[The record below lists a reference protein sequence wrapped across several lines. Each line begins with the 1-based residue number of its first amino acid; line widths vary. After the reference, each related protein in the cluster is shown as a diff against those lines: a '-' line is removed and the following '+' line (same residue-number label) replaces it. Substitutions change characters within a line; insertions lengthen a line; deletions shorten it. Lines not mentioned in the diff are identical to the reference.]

1 MVRPRALLP
10 TADRIP
16 RYLTALGVGLGL
28 VLTVEILVRLS
39 TLDSLSIGA
48 VGALPAPY
56 LVSYLLSL
64 PFIVGIGATGRYLST
79 EPLPPE
85 RNRRIL
91 VWCLVGIGVWLV
103 INIATMLSF
112 GIVSLWPAVGWV
124 RGAVAW
130 GGAFGLI
137 VGLVEARAIT
147 SAVAAE
153 EARLR
158 AELIGEKRD
167 AIDYVNSFLRHEVL
181 NGVTV
186 IQGRSQI
193 LADELPETDS
203 RYAHV
208 EAIARQ
214 SGSIASV
221 VEDTRTMMESVHHQP
236 ELERIDLNEMIRQ
249 EVERALDMDA
259 TAEIEITSS
268 TDAFV
273 DGDHMLG
280 RVFGNLLANAI
291 EHNDSERPTVAV
303 SITRSDETVTVRISD
318 NGPGI
323 EPAQRAALF
332 ERPAVGPVEHGFGLY
347 IVDRLCERYG
357 GSIELT
363 DTGSDGTTFTVTLP
377 RSDTTVS
384 PTADGVAPSQ
394 SV

>member
-10 TADRIP
+10 AANRIP

-39 TLDSLSIGA
+39 TLDSLSVGA
-48 VGALPAPY
+48 VGTLPAPY
-56 LVSYLLSL
+56 LVSYLLSM
-64 PFIVGIGATGRYLST
+64 PFIVGIGAAGRYLST

-103 INIATMLSF
+103 INVATMLSF

-147 SAVAAE
+147 NAVAAE

-158 AELIGEKRD
+158 AELNGEKRD

-214 SGSIASV
+214 SEGIASV

-259 TAEIEITSS
+259 TADVEVTSS

-323 EPAQRAALF
+323 EPEQRAALF

-384 PTADGVAPSQ
+384 PTVDGVTPTPS
-394 SV
+394 V